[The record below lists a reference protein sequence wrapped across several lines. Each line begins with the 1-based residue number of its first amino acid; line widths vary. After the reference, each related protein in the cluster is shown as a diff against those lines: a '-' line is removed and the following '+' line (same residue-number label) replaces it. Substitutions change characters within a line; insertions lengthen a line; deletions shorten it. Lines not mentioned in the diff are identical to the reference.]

1 LLPGIGSLVLVGII
15 NRDYPVLLAAA
26 LVITVVVLTANM
38 VVDII
43 AALLDPRLVRA
54 KGAT

>member
-1 LLPGIGSLVLVGII
+1 
-15 NRDYPVLLAAA
+15 
-26 LVITVVVLTANM
+26 VVLTANM